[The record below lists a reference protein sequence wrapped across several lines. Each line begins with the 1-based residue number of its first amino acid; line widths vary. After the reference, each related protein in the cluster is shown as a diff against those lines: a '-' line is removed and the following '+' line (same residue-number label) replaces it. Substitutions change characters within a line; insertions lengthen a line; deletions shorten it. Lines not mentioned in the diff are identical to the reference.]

1 MKTVKVLIDWD
12 ENYGAVSEAM
22 SGCVATAKTVE
33 AVKEAYTSALNF
45 HLDGMKKDGDEIP
58 HIFKGKY
65 QLEFELS
72 AQALLHKFDGVLT
85 RAALSRVTGI
95 NEKLLGHYMSGYR
108 NPRRAQRQKIVEG
121 IHKVGKE
128 LIAVV

>member
-45 HLDGMKKDGDEIP
+45 HLDGMKKDGDDIR
-58 HIFKGKY
+58 IFLKENINWNLNYLPRRYSIKLMVCLRVQRSPGS
-65 QLEFELS
+65 L
-72 AQALLHKFDGVLT
+72 VLT
-85 RAALSRVTGI
+85 KNCWATI
-95 NEKLLGHYMSGYR
+95 
-108 NPRRAQRQKIVEG
+108 
-121 IHKVGKE
+121 
-128 LIAVV
+128 